1 MLSELVYSTYMDI
14 EFIPYTMLRFCGVW
28 VITVIILAYKNNR
41 NVNLHKTIHIVL
53 ISILTDIGQDDI
65 LQTVDKVFYGERV
78 TIP

>member
-14 EFIPYTMLRFCGVW
+14 EFTPYTMLRFCGVW
-28 VITVIILAYKNNR
+28 VIIVIILAYKNNR